1 MPLDW
6 DDPITENPA
15 LNATEIWELHNF
27 TGTPTRSTSTRCSSR
42 SLDREHSAV
51 RRGRRSAGRRGT
63 KDTVIAYP
71 GEITRVKA
79 KFDLAGLSSG
89 TATSSSTRTTR

>member
-1 MPLDW
+1 MHW

-15 LNATEIWELHNF
+15 LDATEIWELHNF
-27 TGTPTRSTSTRCSSR
+27 TEDAHPIHLHLVQFEVLG
-42 SLDREHSAV
+42 
-51 RRGRRSAGRRGT
+51 RGRSDGDARPPEPGERGT
-63 KDTVIAYP
+63 KDTVIALP

-79 KFDLAGLSSG
+79 HVRPAPAGTCG